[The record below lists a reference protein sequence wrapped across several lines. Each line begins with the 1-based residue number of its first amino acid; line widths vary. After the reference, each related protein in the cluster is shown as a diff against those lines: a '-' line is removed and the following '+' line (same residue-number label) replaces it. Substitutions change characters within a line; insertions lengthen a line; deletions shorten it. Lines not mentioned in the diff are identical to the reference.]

1 MTDQYGL
8 ALEDYI
14 DDLKVLSNE
23 RYSQGMLLL
32 VP

>member
-1 MTDQYGL
+1 MADQYEL
-8 ALEDYI
+8 TLEDYI

-23 RYSQGMLLL
+23 RYSQGMFFL